1 MKTKMTERGQVTIP
15 KPLRRRLGLRPGQV
29 LVVREERGELVMTK
43 DLPEDPL
50 ESVTGIVDLGGTTDE
65 ALKALRGEPDAT

>member
-15 KPLRRRLGLRPGQV
+15 KFLRDRLGLRAGQV
-29 LVVREERGELVMTK
+29 LVVREEGGEVVMTK
-43 DLPEDPL
+43 QLPLDPL

-65 ALKALRGEPDAT
+65 VLTELRGEPDAT

>member
-15 KPLRRRLGLRPGQV
+15 KPLRRRLGLRAGQV

-43 DLPEDPL
+43 ELPEDPL

-65 ALKALRGEPDAT
+65 ALTALRGEPDVT

>member
-1 MKTKMTERGQVTIP
+1 MKTRMTERGQVTIP

-43 DLPEDPL
+43 VLPEDPL
-50 ESVTGIVDLGGTTDE
+50 ESVTGIVDLGGTTDQ
-65 ALKALRGEPDAT
+65 ALTELRGEPDAT